1 MAMDTKEIQE
11 KGKILAKV
19 VARDAPRIAAREAAK
34 AKAEPAAKAA
44 KEAGL
49 PVPELKYEKMPADEA
64 NMVQG
69 VLKEIQQGIRATEDL
84 LRQTRIGIIVNKLKI
99 STSEDVGRLASAI
112 VKKWR
117 DDVQKPK
124 HGATSAA
131 SRALSGSPRPVK
143 KDTSASTPA
152 AATPSDK
159 APPKPTGPVKDRT
172 WTTDGVDINHTDNG
186 NRNKSMGLIYNG
198 LCAKSTED
206 PKVILPRAI
215 AVEIAAYKLV
225 GPETKAE
232 YRDKIRSLFMNLKNK
247 SNPKLSVRVIEGEIT
262 GEQLVRMSSDELRSI
277 EQREAD
283 AKIRKENMDKAMV
296 AQQERSI
303 SKSLQCGKCG
313 QRQVTYTEAQTR
325 AADEPM
331 TLFCTCLACGKSW
344 RQ

>member
-1 MAMDTKEIQE
+1 MAMETKDIQE
-11 KGKILAKV
+11 KGKVLAKAA
-19 VARDAPRIAAREAAK
+19 ARDAPRITARDAAVA
-34 AKAEPAAKAA
+34 AA
-44 KEAGL
+44 KEKGTPL
-49 PVPELKYEKMPADEA
+49 SEVKYEKMPAAEA
-64 NMVQG
+64 SMVLG
-69 VLKEIQQGIRATEDL
+69 VLKDIQQGIRATEDL

-99 STSEDVGRLASAI
+99 STSEDVGKLASTI

-124 HGATSAA
+124 HGGTSAA

-143 KDTSASTPA
+143 KDTPASTPA
-152 AATPSDK
+152 SATPSDK
-159 APPKPTGPVKDRT
+159 APKPTGPVKERT
-172 WTTDGVDINHTDNG
+172 WTTDGVDINQTDNVS
-186 NRNKSMGLIYNG
+186 RNKSMGLIYNG
-198 LCAKSTED
+198 LAAKSTED
-206 PKVILPRAI
+206 AKAILPRAI
-215 AVEIAAYKLV
+215 AVEAAAYKFV
-225 GPETKAE
+225 GPETKSE

-247 SNPKLSVRVIEGEIT
+247 SNPKLSVRVIEGEIAADDF
-262 GEQLVRMSSDELRSI
+262 VRMSSDELRSI

-283 AKIRKENMDKAMV
+283 AKIQKENMDKAMV